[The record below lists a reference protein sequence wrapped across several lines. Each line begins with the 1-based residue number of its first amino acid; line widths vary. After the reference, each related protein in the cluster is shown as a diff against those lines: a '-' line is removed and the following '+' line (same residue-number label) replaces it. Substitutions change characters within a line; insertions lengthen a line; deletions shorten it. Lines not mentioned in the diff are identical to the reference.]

1 MILALPLG
9 HMIEQCAILCD
20 IYIIHLMCSR
30 KTVSDNNIYFRATP
44 HICTEMY
51 EEEEEQVK
59 TPIFTMENEGVARK

>member
-1 MILALPLG
+1 MF
-9 HMIEQCAILCD
+9 E
-20 IYIIHLMCSR
+20 R
-30 KTVSDNNIYFRATP
+30 KTLSDNNIYFRATP